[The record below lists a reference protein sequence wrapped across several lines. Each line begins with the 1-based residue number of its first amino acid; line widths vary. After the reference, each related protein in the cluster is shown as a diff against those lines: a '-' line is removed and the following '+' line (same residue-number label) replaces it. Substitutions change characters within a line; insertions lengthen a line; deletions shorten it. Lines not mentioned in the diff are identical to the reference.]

1 MVRTFFLSRAAF
13 FLPLLCCSQP
23 VLAASDCLQ
32 AAVRVNEESSS
43 CGTIIKVERDRV
55 WVISTGH
62 MEKRNSPIVEVFYR
76 DDKKLT
82 KPLKSKGKIVLR
94 VENNVNFGID
104 FSLIEVG
111 FGDFDHRRAF
121 KQVSIGVA
129 KADIDC
135 ISIGCDLAVDPT
147 EFEVTVIEMC
157 KGRGDLYTFGKN
169 RTNGGR
175 SGGGLFYKG
184 KLVAV
189 SWGVTVSGDE
199 KGIFT
204 SGQSIKQVLQA
215 CGYGRLLEADK

>member
-1 MVRTFFLSRAAF
+1 MVRASLLFFIF
-13 FLPLLCCSQP
+13 WTQPLL
-23 VLAASDCLQ
+23 ASDYLQ
-32 AAVRVNEESSS
+32 SAVRVNEGSAS

-62 MEKRNSPIVEVFYR
+62 MEKRNEPVVEVFYR
-76 DDKKLT
+76 DGKKLS

-94 VENNVNFGID
+94 VENNVDFGID

-121 KQVSIGVA
+121 KGVTIGDA
-129 KADIDC
+129 KKDTDC
-135 ISIGCDLAVDPT
+135 ISIGCDLAVEPT
-147 EFEVTVIEMC
+147 EYRVKVEEIC
-157 KGRGDLYTFGKN
+157 KGRGDIYTVGKD

-175 SGGGLFYKG
+175 SGGGLFYDG

-189 SWGVTVSGDE
+189 SWGATVSGDE

-204 SGQSIKQVLQA
+204 SGQSIKQVLTA
-215 CGYGRLLEADK
+215 CGYGRLLEAEK